1 MSFSNSAVFHTF
13 FIIIILFIYLFS
25 GIKKLLSFVDTC
37 LYIGADS
44 RNPKPDKKKTSSAT
58 NRKLLP
64 YRKTSRAN
72 NKDFWLTQWSIIN
85 LCFCWVYTCNGKSQ
99 SGSTILV
106 TRYLAAPNLN
116 FKGLL
121 AKEHANLPPNVANDS
136 VDSKKRKV
144 LLYNLRCFA
153 VVLIFYTRMLKVMS
167 WWDYSSGWIWTRK
180 VCGGCLWEYNLR
192 SVQLQSRVLFMQ
204 TASQKYAFL

>member
-1 MSFSNSAVFHTF
+1 M
-13 FIIIILFIYLFS
+13 
-25 GIKKLLSFVDTC
+25 LSFVDTC

-44 RNPKPDKKKTSSAT
+44 RNAKPDKK
-58 NRKLLP
+58 LP
-64 YRKTSRAN
+64 RRQTESYCHTGRHQEQITKI
-72 NKDFWLTQWSIIN
+72 FWLTQWSIIN

-99 SGSTILV
+99 SRSTILV

-136 VDSKKRKV
+136 EDSKKRKV
-144 LLYNLRCFA
+144 LLYNLRCLA
-153 VVLIFYTRMLKVMS
+153 VVFICYTRMLKVMS
-167 WWDYSSGWIWTRK
+167 WWDYSTGWIWTRK

-204 TASQKYAFL
+204 RVSQKYAFL